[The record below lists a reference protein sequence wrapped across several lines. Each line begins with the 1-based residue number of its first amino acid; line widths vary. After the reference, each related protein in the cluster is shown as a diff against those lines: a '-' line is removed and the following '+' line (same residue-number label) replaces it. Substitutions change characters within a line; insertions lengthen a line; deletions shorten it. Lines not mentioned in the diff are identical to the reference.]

1 MHYMLLIYEDESVYG
16 DKNDTPEMQAIV
28 AKHWDLV
35 SELGDQYKTGAGL
48 AMTSAAT
55 TVRTVN
61 GKQTIHD
68 GPFAETREQ
77 LGGYYVIEADNLD
90 VAIAI
95 ARRVPVRFDGSI
107 EIRPLLHPP
116 GK

>member
-16 DKNDTPEMQAIV
+16 EKADTPEMQAIV

-35 SELGDQYKTGAGL
+35 KELGDQYKTGAGL
-48 AMTSAAT
+48 ESTSAAT
-55 TVRTVN
+55 TVRTVA
-61 GKQTIHD
+61 GRQTVHD

-90 VAIAI
+90 DAIAI
-95 ARRVPVRFDGSI
+95 ARRVPIRVDGSI

-116 GK
+116 GG